1 MLSMF
6 IICDSINVWKKL
18 KWAYVKNRDEFV
30 RKFRLKYPSIFVSE
44 IANFIQIYL
53 IDEPDENNDE
63 KSELH
68 FDDWIWIS
76 RISFVGPCL
85 KEEGQLHLDNGK

>member
-1 MLSMF
+1 MR
-6 IICDSINVWKKL
+6 WT
-18 KWAYVKNRDEFV
+18 YVKNSDEFV
-30 RKFRLKYPSIFVSE
+30 RKFKLKYPSIFVSE
-44 IANFIQIYL
+44 IASFIQIYL